1 MQTVMQRIDAVLDA
15 RNSGAITPS
24 QMALVIEN
32 ILRKEAEG
40 NPPETPRLLVHELD
54 LSAEQ
59 HDS

>member
-1 MQTVMQRIDAVLDA
+1 MQRIDRVLDA
-15 RNSGAITPS
+15 RNSSAISPQ
-24 QMALVIEN
+24 QMRKVCLN
-32 ILRKEAEG
+32 ILSKQARG

>member
-32 ILRKEAEG
+32 ILRKEADG
-40 NPPETPRLLVHELD
+40 NPPEASKPMVYELD
-54 LSAEQ
+54 LTAEHNEQ
-59 HDS
+59 